1 MIFSNIR
8 VKIFDHFH
16 LEKVDRK
23 KVCVS
28 SPPLTTSFFA
38 KLIMPNETKKCK
50 WKASC
55 QGLSEELPHF
65 FRRKVCQCCQCTEPT
80 CPNHSGGK
88 QCFDQIKDRYRRCV
102 GCREHRQEMKVQ
114 RLSTKRRGRV
124 QRKTPPKTAR
134 VVENPPSSD
143 NDVPTVPVVEA
154 PFEIFAFSDE
164 GVDSGDEDID
174 LLADMSIFSPTYSK
188 TSLTQPSPSDDVGLL
203 EVNTDEINR
212 GKTLEL
218 SKSEEKDLT
227 DMSQETFE
235 EEVKKVAPK
244 QLFVMCQHKG
254 FLDLKAAI
262 GGDQFLENIIVHLW
276 IEKGIADIIQT
287 VKLQLA
293 ECFSVV

>member
-1 MIFSNIR
+1 
-8 VKIFDHFH
+8 
-16 LEKVDRK
+16 
-23 KVCVS
+23 
-28 SPPLTTSFFA
+28 
-38 KLIMPNETKKCK
+38 MPNETKKCK

-212 GKTLEL
+212 GKILALNE
-218 SKSEEKDLT
+218 SEEKVLVE
-227 DMSQETFE
+227 MSQEEFQ

-244 QLFVMCQHKG
+244 ELFVMCQHKE
-254 FLDLKAAI
+254 FLELKAAI
-262 GGDQFLENIIVHLW
+262 GEDKFLENIIVHLW
-276 IEKGIADIIQT
+276 IEKGIVEIIET
-287 VKLQLA
+287 VQAQLA
-293 ECFSVV
+293 HSFFAV